1 MEQVRIAVIGTG
13 WMARQHME
21 KIADFEHACVGAVSD
36 INQEVVDQL
45 AKQYACPGYTDHK
58 QLLSDG
64 VADAVLIATPHFFHT
79 SIGIDALEAKHHVLV
94 EKPISAHKSDC
105 EKLIAAHSDKDLV
118 FGAMFNQRTDTMYKK
133 LRQVLQ
139 SGDAGEITRMQWT
152 ITDWFRS
159 DTYYKNGDWR
169 ATWAGEGG
177 GALLNQCPH
186 QLDMMIW
193 LCGMPKKVHAF
204 CRFGQYHDIE
214 VEDDVT
220 AYIEFE
226 NGASGVF
233 ITTTGESPG
242 SNRLEINTTR
252 GKLVAENEKL
262 SFDRTEVP
270 VPEFARTSPERMD
283 HPPAW
288 HCTLPTSGPGG
299 QHREI
304 MENFV
309 DAIRGKA
316 ELIAPAAE
324 GIWSVELAN
333 AMLYSAWTGQTVELP
348 LDGVAYAALL
358 EEKISGSRY
367 KRD

>member
-1 MEQVRIAVIGTG
+1 MENVRIAVIGTG
-13 WMARQHME
+13 WMAQQHME
-21 KIADFEHACVGAVSD
+21 KITDMAHASVGAVCD
-36 INQEVVDQL
+36 INQEVVDKL
-45 AKQYACPGYTDHK
+45 AKQYDCPGYTDHK
-58 QLLSDG
+58 QLLADG

-79 SIGIDALEAKHHVLV
+79 SIGIDALQANHHVLV
-94 EKPISAHKSDC
+94 EKPISVHKSDC
-105 EKLIAAHSDKDLV
+105 EKLIAGHTNKDLV

-133 LRQVLQ
+133 LRQVLR
-139 SGDAGEITRMQWT
+139 SGEAGEITRVQWT

-159 DTYYKNGDWR
+159 DTYYTTGNWR

-186 QLDMMIW
+186 QLDMLIW

-252 GKLVAENEKL
+252 GKFVAENEQL
-262 SFDRTEVP
+262 SFDRTEVS
-270 VPEFARTSPERMD
+270 VPEFARTSTERMD

-299 QHREI
+299 QHLEI

-309 DAIRGKA
+309 AAVRGKA

-333 AMLYSAWTGQTVELP
+333 AMLYSAWTNQTVDMP
-348 LDGVAYAALL
+348 LDGAAYEAILNK
-358 EEKISGSRY
+358 KIAGSRY
-367 KRD
+367 KRS